1 MKKLSLIVLFIA
13 LGGMS
18 ISAAAEDSI
27 PLTPGQYSVKT
38 TTSSNLK
45 PEPKSLT
52 EERCI
57 PIDKFTPS
65 MVLPD
70 TSCSASNVKKSSNV
84 LTFDIKCPGNEER
97 PPMTAKAEL
106 VTTKS
111 TFKIKMDAVSTF
123 DDKEYIIDSSI
134 ESKRIGECKQ

>member
-1 MKKLSLIVLFIA
+1 MHKLSLIVLFVAVGCLSTAA
-13 LGGMS
+13 L
-18 ISAAAEDSI
+18 AENSI
-27 PLTPGQYSVKT
+27 PVVPGQYSVKT

-57 PIDKFTPS
+57 PIDQFTPS

-70 TSCSASNVKKSSNV
+70 ATCKASNVKKSSNV
-84 LTFDIKCPGNEER
+84 LTFNIKCPGNDQR

-111 TFKIKMDAVSTF
+111 NFKIKMDAVSTF
-123 DDKEYIIDSSI
+123 DDKEYIIDSVI
-134 ESKRIGECKQ
+134 EGKRTGDCKQ